1 MGSAGSGKSFYI
13 TQKLVLKGLK
23 EQRRILVCRR
33 YGSTLRNSVFELF
46 KNVLLDFGLLPY
58 SKVRESDMNI
68 TLPNG
73 TNIIFIGL
81 DDEQK
86 LLSIAGITDVFIEEV
101 FEVSKET
108 VDQLSLRM
116 RGKAKNQQIY
126 MAFNPISPKHW
137 LYEFCEGEQQP
148 NSFYY
153 RTVDQL
159 SLRMRGKAK
168 NQQIYMAFNPISPKH
183 WLYEFCE
190 GEQQPNSFYY
200 SKSTFRDNPF
210 LNDDYVA
217 ALEDMYRTISPKH
230 WLYEFCEGEQ
240 QPNSFYYSKSTFR
253 DNPFLNDDYVAA
265 LEDMYRTN
273 PNKAKIYCDGEWGA
287 DVEGL
292 VYKNVKF
299 EAFDVQE
306 LIRNRG
312 NEVRCGMDIG
322 FIDPTAIVATIFN
335 KKERKI
341 YVFGEYYK
349 RGATLEEIA
358 QAVKDMGIEKQRIF
372 CDSADPRAVDFMRRQ
387 GLRAE
392 GAKKG
397 QGSVKAGVSYLQNME
412 IIVHPDCKN
421 VRVEFENF
429 VYLKD
434 KKTGQYQEDS
444 YDHDFSHSLDALR
457 YAYSDIYTTGS
468 IKAMTLNFGI

>member
-1 MGSAGSGKSFYI
+1 
-13 TQKLVLKGLK
+13 
-23 EQRRILVCRR
+23 
-33 YGSTLRNSVFELF
+33 
-46 KNVLLDFGLLPY
+46 
-58 SKVRESDMNI
+58 MNI

-126 MAFNPISPKHW
+126 MAFNP
-137 LYEFCEGEQQP
+137 
-148 NSFYY
+148 
-153 RTVDQL
+153 
-159 SLRMRGKAK
+159 
-168 NQQIYMAFNPISPKH
+168 
-183 WLYEFCE
+183 
-190 GEQQPNSFYY
+190 
-200 SKSTFRDNPF
+200 
-210 LNDDYVA
+210 
-217 ALEDMYRTISPKH
+217 ISPKH

-468 IKAMTLNFGI
+468 IKAMTLNFGIQRRRLYNV

>member
-126 MAFNPISPKHW
+126 MAFNP
-137 LYEFCEGEQQP
+137 
-148 NSFYY
+148 
-153 RTVDQL
+153 
-159 SLRMRGKAK
+159 
-168 NQQIYMAFNPISPKH
+168 
-183 WLYEFCE
+183 
-190 GEQQPNSFYY
+190 
-200 SKSTFRDNPF
+200 
-210 LNDDYVA
+210 
-217 ALEDMYRTISPKH
+217 ISPKH

>member
-46 KNVLLDFGLLPY
+46 KNVMLDFGLLPY

-153 RTVDQL
+153 
-159 SLRMRGKAK
+159 
-168 NQQIYMAFNPISPKH
+168 
-183 WLYEFCE
+183 
-190 GEQQPNSFYY
+190 
-200 SKSTFRDNPF
+200 
-210 LNDDYVA
+210 
-217 ALEDMYRTISPKH
+217 
-230 WLYEFCEGEQ
+230 
-240 QPNSFYYSKSTFR
+240 SKSTFR

-306 LIRNRG
+306 LLKNRG

>member
-153 RTVDQL
+153 
-159 SLRMRGKAK
+159 
-168 NQQIYMAFNPISPKH
+168 
-183 WLYEFCE
+183 
-190 GEQQPNSFYY
+190 
-200 SKSTFRDNPF
+200 
-210 LNDDYVA
+210 
-217 ALEDMYRTISPKH
+217 
-230 WLYEFCEGEQ
+230 
-240 QPNSFYYSKSTFR
+240 SKSTFR

-306 LIRNRG
+306 LLKNRG

-421 VRVEFENF
+421 VKVEFENF

>member
-1 MGSAGSGKSFYI
+1 MNKLNISAKKFSPEFIKNLNDYSKRWNVFMGSAGSGKSFYI

-46 KNVLLDFGLLPY
+46 KNVMLDFGLLPY

-126 MAFNPISPKHW
+126 MAFNP
-137 LYEFCEGEQQP
+137 
-148 NSFYY
+148 
-153 RTVDQL
+153 
-159 SLRMRGKAK
+159 
-168 NQQIYMAFNPISPKH
+168 
-183 WLYEFCE
+183 
-190 GEQQPNSFYY
+190 
-200 SKSTFRDNPF
+200 
-210 LNDDYVA
+210 
-217 ALEDMYRTISPKH
+217 ISPKH

-358 QAVKDMGIEKQRIF
+358 QAVKDMGIAKQRIF

>member
-46 KNVLLDFGLLPY
+46 KNVMLDFGLLPY

-153 RTVDQL
+153 
-159 SLRMRGKAK
+159 
-168 NQQIYMAFNPISPKH
+168 
-183 WLYEFCE
+183 
-190 GEQQPNSFYY
+190 
-200 SKSTFRDNPF
+200 
-210 LNDDYVA
+210 
-217 ALEDMYRTISPKH
+217 
-230 WLYEFCEGEQ
+230 
-240 QPNSFYYSKSTFR
+240 SKSTFR

-299 EAFDVQE
+299 EAFNVQE

>member
-46 KNVLLDFGLLPY
+46 KNVMLDFGLLPY

-153 RTVDQL
+153 
-159 SLRMRGKAK
+159 
-168 NQQIYMAFNPISPKH
+168 
-183 WLYEFCE
+183 
-190 GEQQPNSFYY
+190 
-200 SKSTFRDNPF
+200 
-210 LNDDYVA
+210 
-217 ALEDMYRTISPKH
+217 
-230 WLYEFCEGEQ
+230 
-240 QPNSFYYSKSTFR
+240 SKSTFR

-306 LIRNRG
+306 LLKNRG

-397 QGSVKAGVSYLQNME
+397 QGSVKAGISYLQNME

>member
-1 MGSAGSGKSFYI
+1 MNKLNISAKKFSPEFIKNLNDYSKRWNVFMGSAGSGKSFYI

-153 RTVDQL
+153 
-159 SLRMRGKAK
+159 
-168 NQQIYMAFNPISPKH
+168 
-183 WLYEFCE
+183 
-190 GEQQPNSFYY
+190 
-200 SKSTFRDNPF
+200 
-210 LNDDYVA
+210 
-217 ALEDMYRTISPKH
+217 
-230 WLYEFCEGEQ
+230 
-240 QPNSFYYSKSTFR
+240 SKSTFR

-306 LIRNRG
+306 LLKNRG

>member
-1 MGSAGSGKSFYI
+1 MNKLNISAKKFSPKFIKNLNDYSKRWNVFMGSAGSGKSFYI

-46 KNVLLDFGLLPY
+46 KNVMLDFGLLPY

-153 RTVDQL
+153 
-159 SLRMRGKAK
+159 
-168 NQQIYMAFNPISPKH
+168 
-183 WLYEFCE
+183 
-190 GEQQPNSFYY
+190 
-200 SKSTFRDNPF
+200 
-210 LNDDYVA
+210 
-217 ALEDMYRTISPKH
+217 
-230 WLYEFCEGEQ
+230 
-240 QPNSFYYSKSTFR
+240 SKSTFR

-306 LIRNRG
+306 LLKNRG

>member
-46 KNVLLDFGLLPY
+46 KNVMLDFGLLPY

-126 MAFNPISPKHW
+126 MAFNP
-137 LYEFCEGEQQP
+137 
-148 NSFYY
+148 
-153 RTVDQL
+153 
-159 SLRMRGKAK
+159 
-168 NQQIYMAFNPISPKH
+168 
-183 WLYEFCE
+183 
-190 GEQQPNSFYY
+190 
-200 SKSTFRDNPF
+200 
-210 LNDDYVA
+210 
-217 ALEDMYRTISPKH
+217 ISPKH